1 MREKQLLDVG
11 ELVLPDQ
18 LGQRPQEE
26 AAQRDDDDADGDEV
40 EPVDPVRVDRGVEV
54 RGVVAIGAV
63 LHVASGRK
71 GRELRNKSKEPLF
84 FQFLSDVVLASIE
97 RDFERV
103 SFRDLA
109 LAETDVCDDISSG
122 FPIERLFRACSSFLR
137 FGKDKSEASC
147 GKRLICW

>member
-40 EPVDPVRVDRGVEV
+40 EPVDPVRVDCGVEV

-63 LHVASGRK
+63 LHVVASGRK
-71 GRELRNKSKEPLF
+71 GRELRNQYNSSLF
-84 FQFLSDVVLASIE
+84 PFSFSLMLSWPRS
-97 RDFERV
+97 R
-103 SFRDLA
+103 
-109 LAETDVCDDISSG
+109 G
-122 FPIERLFRACSSFLR
+122 FRASHFPRSSV
-137 FGKDKSEASC
+137 G
-147 GKRLICW
+147 

>member
-40 EPVDPVRVDRGVEV
+40 EPVDRVRVDRGVEV

-63 LHVASGRK
+63 LHVVASGRK

-97 RDFERV
+97 R
-103 SFRDLA
+103 
-109 LAETDVCDDISSG
+109 ISS
-122 FPIERLFRACSSFLR
+122 ESF
-137 FGKDKSEASC
+137 SA
-147 GKRLICW
+147 I